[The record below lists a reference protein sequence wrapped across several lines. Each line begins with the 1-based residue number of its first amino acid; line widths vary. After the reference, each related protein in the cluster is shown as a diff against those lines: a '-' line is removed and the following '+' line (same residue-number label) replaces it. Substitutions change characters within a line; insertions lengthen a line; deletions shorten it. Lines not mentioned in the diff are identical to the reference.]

1 MAFAHRMYMQREK
14 VPEQGSGGRPGRAA
28 CHLPPGAGPREH
40 VARLSVRGTRL
51 PRRFLV
57 LSRLPADGA
66 YDCHGLGMPTSNLDA
81 ISRHV
86 SPGASPRPLISARP
100 SPSGSGQPC
109 AFHLDPVCPSSQ
121 FMCPLFTD
129 TEGGVRGRSQG
140 DGAFSKTLIAKVL
153 SKIWKNLSLH
163 SRQLTR
169 KTQACLRS

>member
-14 VPEQGSGGRPGRAA
+14 VPEQGSGGRPATSRPVQVLVST
-28 CHLPPGAGPREH
+28 LPS
-40 VARLSVRGTRL
+40 LSVRGTRL
-51 PRRFLV
+51 PRRLLV

-66 YDCHGLGMPTSNLDA
+66 YDCHGLGMPTSNLGA

-86 SPGASPRPLISARP
+86 FPGASPRPLISARP

-129 TEGGVRGRSQG
+129 TEGGVRGQSQG

-153 SKIWKNLSLH
+153 SEIWKNLSLH